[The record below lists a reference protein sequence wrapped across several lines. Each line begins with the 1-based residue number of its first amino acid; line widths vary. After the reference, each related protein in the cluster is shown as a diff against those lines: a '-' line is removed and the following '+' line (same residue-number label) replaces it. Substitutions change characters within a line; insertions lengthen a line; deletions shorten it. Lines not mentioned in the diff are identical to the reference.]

1 MSGVLPISLA
11 EARRKYACVGSAI
24 SNKGL
29 RPLRRDFPEDWH
41 RLLAAGPPAV
51 TLGPELTIE
60 AWLRAGVG
68 GLLVPRAASD
78 QWVRRSRG
86 VAQWL
91 VKAVGRTRVVEW
103 DEDGLL
109 DWERVYA
116 AWALSE
122 GRSSELVGRD
132 VSLFRRAIWEGQRA
146 LGMRPRVRHKAPG
159 RCKRRGGDPVPRPVT
174 PPTAVARMLEAL
186 RGSGLAQLM
195 IALLVG
201 CGLWEGEALAL
212 RAGDLDLAG
221 QRVHVHGGAVR
232 GKPGQVA
239 DRWVSLPEWVW
250 NLLWLAIPGLS
261 SMPMESLLFPSRVDP
276 ARPRSSFR
284 RTFLAAA
291 KRAGLEPHERVCWAL
306 YGPAALR
313 RLGQA
318 VLRNNGAP
326 RMLVRG
332 TVVSAPKGSRRRRER
347 PVERKSR
354 EIASA
359 WRVLVHPPTG
369 SGWRLRVPR
378 RAQRTVGAG
387 EPEVLWRERRA
398 AVEPPELPWNC
409 RVDSPPL
416 GSRAAVKHRGGA
428 GSAARPAEAM
438 SRRRAPAAGDASAE
452 GNLAV
457 AAIVGVAGGY
467 LLGEWV
473 KGR

>member
-1 MSGVLPISLA
+1 MSGELPTSVA
-11 EARRKYACVGSAI
+11 KARRSYPCVRSAI
-24 SNKGL
+24 SNEGL

-41 RLLAAGPPAV
+41 RLLAAGLPEV
-51 TLGPELTIE
+51 SLGESLTVE
-60 AWLRAGVG
+60 AWLRTGGG
-68 GLLVPRAASD
+68 GLLVPRTASD
-78 QWVRRSRG
+78 QWVRRARG
-86 VAQWL
+86 VAQW
-91 VKAVGRTRVVEW
+91 VVRAVGRTRIVEW

-109 DWERVYA
+109 DWERDYQG
-116 AWALSE
+116 WALGR

-186 RGSGLAQLM
+186 RSNGRAQLM
-195 IALLVG
+195 IALLAG

-221 QRVHVHGGAVR
+221 QRVHIHSGAVR

-250 NLLWLAIPGLS
+250 NLLWVALPGLS
-261 SMPMESLLFPSRVDP
+261 SMPMESLLFPCRTDP
-276 ARPRSSFR
+276 TRPRSSFR
-284 RTFLAAA
+284 RTLLAAA
-291 KRAGLEPHERVCWAL
+291 KRAGLEPHERAGWAL
-306 YGPAALR
+306 YGPTALR

-332 TVVSAPKGSRRRRER
+332 TVVSGSKGRGARRER

-369 SGWRLRVPR
+369 RGWRLRVPR

-387 EPEVLWRERRA
+387 EPEILWRERRA

-409 RVDSPPL
+409 RVDSPAL
-416 GSRAAVKHRGGA
+416 GSGAVVKHRGEP
-428 GSAARPAEAM
+428 GSAARSVDATG
-438 SRRRAPAAGDASAE
+438 RRGAASAGDASAE